1 MKYGLLAAGA
11 ALALMST
18 PAAAGPEAF
27 SNGPVFTA
35 GGAVAKIDSELA
47 IPAST
52 DFKVAFDVGSG
63 KPNSLNNG
71 IDTAARFVNMM
82 AGSGVPVANLH
93 PAIVVHNS
101 AIYDVTNAARYGA
114 QYDGAANPTAD
125 LVAQLI
131 AKGVPIY
138 VCGQT
143 AAMLDV
149 KKSDLLPGV
158 KMATSAITAHAIL
171 ARQGYT
177 LNPF

>member
-1 MKYGLLAAGA
+1 MKYGFKLAVASFA
-11 ALALMST
+11 IMSA
-18 PAAAGPEAF
+18 PAVAGPDAF
-27 SNGPVFTA
+27 SNGPVFTE
-35 GGAVAKIDSELA
+35 GGAVAKISSDLA
-47 IPAST
+47 IPTNT
-52 DFKVAFDVGSG
+52 DFKVAFDVGTG
-63 KPNSLNNG
+63 KPGSLNNG

-82 AGSGVPVANLH
+82 AASGVPVSNLH
-93 PAIVVHNS
+93 PAVVVHNS

-114 QYDGAANPTAD
+114 QYDGASNPTAD

-131 AKGVPIY
+131 AKGVPVY